1 MQQCLVPRARFITR
15 PHLEVNDAEISP
27 FFVHTHHNI
36 DHKIDLDGSIL
47 ENNITNASSI
57 EDNQVANDNIDDPQ
71 LFIDGYDT
79 NINKSDRTFK

>member
-1 MQQCLVPRARFITR
+1 
-15 PHLEVNDAEISP
+15 
-27 FFVHTHHNI
+27 
-36 DHKIDLDGSIL
+36 LDGSIL